1 MGFLGGT
8 SGKEAASAG
17 GAEDM
22 GLIPGSGRFSGK
34 TVFMRRP
41 EDVREEI
48 AKKRGE
54 QHLILREQR
63 MKIPWC
69 WEESVTAGQTCIVRK
84 RHLCLE
90 AFPAPGLWILPG
102 FT

>member
-1 MGFLGGT
+1 V
-8 SGKEAASAG
+8 
-17 GAEDM
+17 
-22 GLIPGSGRFSGK
+22 GSKARGSLPEK